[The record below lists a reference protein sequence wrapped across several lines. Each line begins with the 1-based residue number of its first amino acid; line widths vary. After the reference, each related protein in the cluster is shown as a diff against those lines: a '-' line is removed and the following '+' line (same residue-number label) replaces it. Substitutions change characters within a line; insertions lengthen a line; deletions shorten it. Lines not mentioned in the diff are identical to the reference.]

1 MKKKKVRNNKF
12 NYIDNIWNIVNMNYE
27 KENNFVVNKNFEN
40 NLYDELSDSFFEK
53 NNLEV
58 SYIIEK

>member
-12 NYIDNIWNIVNMNYE
+12 NNIDNIWNIVNMNYE